1 MNLADEV
8 KVKTFPVKMSPK
20 LNNLV
25 REHAEKEGVS
35 AHQFILRAICDRM
48 DKSDRVV

>member
-20 LNNLV
+20 LNGLV
-25 REHAEKEGVS
+25 RDQAEKEGIS
-35 AHQFILRAICDRM
+35 AHQFVLRAICDRL
-48 DKSDRVV
+48 DGQNKAV